1 MPDHAHPAPPS
12 GHART
17 LIEAFLYLDLT
28 AHGLDPDQSPD
39 FTTLDH
45 DPAAV
50 SRQAVLT
57 EEEDAWRV
65 RLGDV
70 EVLVPYA
77 SESEARS
84 EDLTFGSGL
93 SELIDPGQWALIA
106 VTYGNRALEASFFF
120 AADSSDDAQYESITA
135 DWRFAADAVAEA
147 LKFLPDDADELPAEE
162 LWTAMSQAVR
172 EEEPQRF
179 TRSALQQELA
189 YYRQSLTDFH
199 RLHAE

>member
-1 MPDHAHPAPPS
+1 
-12 GHART
+12 

-28 AHGLDPDQSPD
+28 AHGPDLAQSPDAAQSPD

-45 DPAAV
+45 DPASV

-70 EVLVPYA
+70 EVLVRYA

-93 SELIDPGQWALIA
+93 SEVIDPGQWALIA

-147 LKFLPDDADELPAEE
+147 LKFLPDDADDLPAEE
-162 LWTAMSQAVR
+162 FWTKAGQAAR
-172 EEEPQRF
+172 QEDPERF
-179 TRSALQQELA
+179 TRSALEQELT
-189 YYRQSLTDFH
+189 YYRQSLTDFRH
-199 RLHAE
+199 LHAE

>member
-106 VTYGNRALEASFFF
+106 VTYGNRALEAS
-120 AADSSDDAQYESITA
+120 SL
-135 DWRFAADAVAEA
+135 RRR
-147 LKFLPDDADELPAEE
+147 LLGRRP
-162 LWTAMSQAVR
+162 VR
-172 EEEPQRF
+172 EHHSRL
-179 TRSALQQELA
+179 ALRRGRRGRGPEVPP
-189 YYRQSLTDFH
+189 
-199 RLHAE
+199 